1 MSKSKIF
8 KEEFFN
14 SETNEKFN
22 KIHLQ
27 LDPTHEDL
35 SPFLRFLNSL
45 ADFQS
50 KWVEKEGGI
59 PEELD
64 KRCINM
70 LGLRFALLVPTLFE
84 VYMRLQLFKGGA
96 IDSHLQ
102 YIPEM
107 ECGGQKFQISKHEHE
122 EICVNLNALVNS
134 ADNLHLFLDSLAD
147 FKI

>member
-1 MSKSKIF
+1 MTFFPTNKANRAALHRTELNDADGVCRMPANKPRLLEKFSTVMSKSKIF

-70 LGLRFALLVPTLFE
+70 LGLRFALIVPTLFE
-84 VYMRLQLFKGGA
+84 VHMRLQLFTRWC
-96 IDSHLQ
+96 
-102 YIPEM
+102 Y
-107 ECGGQKFQISKHEHE
+107 
-122 EICVNLNALVNS
+122 
-134 ADNLHLFLDSLAD
+134 
-147 FKI
+147 